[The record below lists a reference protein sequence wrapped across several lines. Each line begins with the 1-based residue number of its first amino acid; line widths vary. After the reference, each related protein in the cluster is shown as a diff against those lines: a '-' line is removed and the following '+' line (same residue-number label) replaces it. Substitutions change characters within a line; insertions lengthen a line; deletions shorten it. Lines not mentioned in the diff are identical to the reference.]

1 MGGRGAASATSAKR
15 DVAAAAAHSQMT
27 YENVQKQIKELDAQL
42 ELLGDTME
50 RYGSEKIGY
59 DNNAPW
65 GTKEGHDKYVN
76 AFNEYHNLRSQR
88 DALVMKSVELAP
100 KQKPRVKTFVNS
112 FGEATTRE
120 ITSSSY
126 KAQQRRLDKELFARL
141 DR

>member
-1 MGGRGAASATSAKR
+1 MGGRGSSSMSGKAKVVTSP
-15 DVAAAAAHSQMT
+15 QMT
-27 YENVQKQIKELDAQL
+27 YENAQKQIKELDTRL
-42 ELLGDTME
+42 RLLGDTMS
-50 RYGSEKIGY
+50 RYASEKIGY

-65 GTKEGHDKYVN
+65 GTKEGRDKYVN
-76 AFNEYHNLRSQR
+76 AFNEYNKLRSQR

-120 ITSSSY
+120 ITSISY

-141 DR
+141 GR